1 MRAYVDGTFEAFAT
15 GSLPPTASRY
25 HALVRVR
32 PALKLVPAP
41 AAAPAV
47 GPARELPR
55 PSLDDL
61 EIVSGVLAGDASV
74 ATAFHDRARPRID
87 ATVVRLLGC
96 REPDHDDTV
105 QNALIALVASLAR
118 FRGECS
124 LDTWIARV
132 TAHVV
137 WKELRR
143 RTISRR
149 VFDRGEL
156 DVEACEGERDPE
168 TRMAHRS
175 DLVRI
180 RAHFDA
186 IDPIKAWTLMLHDV
200 AGFDLREVA
209 EITDASVAA
218 AQSRLVRGRREL
230 EDRLAADPDLRDVLE
245 RRRP

>member
-1 MRAYVDGTFEAFAT
+1 M
-15 GSLPPTASRY
+15 
-25 HALVRVR
+25 RVR
-32 PALKLVPAP
+32 PALRLVQPDTAT
-41 AAAPAV
+41 AGGGV
-47 GPARELPR
+47 SDLPR
-55 PSLDDL
+55 LALDDL
-61 EIVSGVLAGDASV
+61 EIVSGVIAGDASV
-74 ATAFHDRARPRID
+74 ATAFHDRVRPRVD

-105 QNALIALVASLAR
+105 QNALIALVASLSR

-149 VFDRGEL
+149 VFDRSEL
-156 DVEACEGERDPE
+156 DMESCEGEPDPE
-168 TRMAHRS
+168 SRLAHRS

-180 RAHFDA
+180 RAHLDA
-186 IDPIKAWTLMLHDV
+186 IDPLKAWTLILHDV

-230 EDRLAADPDLRDVLE
+230 EERLAADPDLRDGLE
-245 RRRP
+245 RRGPPCRTRP